1 VANQAPGFVQ
11 PGCIPWGKGEGKKK
25 PNKKPKA
32 KPTPLVRLPQAAAH
46 HKLPGLA
53 RRQLPVLTQ
62 SFPFASKLWIRLLK
76 IKAWRFAGIGG
87 GGKAAS

>member
-1 VANQAPGFVQ
+1 LSSPVAFPGAK
-11 PGCIPWGKGEGKKK
+11 GKEKKK

-62 SFPFASKLWIRLLK
+62 SFPFASELWIRLLK
-76 IKAWRFAGIGG
+76 IKTWRFAGIGG
-87 GGKAAS
+87 GGNAAS